1 MIQEL
6 RKKLMNNSEEIV
18 QITEQALGDTVERFF
33 LGSLFA
39 LLKAPERMSTKSYA
53 ETYRYLSNEVT
64 AKPGKMDCMETP
76 FMLFVMECFD
86 NPEVPVI
93 IARKSAQIAWSETTN
108 NYISK
113 RIDIDPQS
121 IIMAFPRMASS
132 KSYSNEKIR
141 PLIRSSPRL
150 LAKIGDP
157 DKSSFDF
164 YKFPGGFLKL
174 VTAGSPTALKSTS
187 APILIVE
194 EPDDLKE
201 DLKGQGD
208 ALSIF
213 IERQKTYEERKLIY
227 GGTPSEEGFS
237 KVDIAFKQSNQ
248 MFYQVPCRKC
258 GTFHVL
264 DFENLKYER
273 FSDGFI
279 DPTYG
284 QFNPYT
290 AYYSCPSCGV
300 EWDDTDKKQAVI
312 NALNYHNLGWF
323 ATAESSIY
331 GFAFNELLS
340 SFPGSNLVALAKKK
354 LEAEVEA
361 EKGKEGKLKAF
372 VNNSM
377 GMAYSPKS
385 ANIST
390 ETLRSKRLAYQELIV
405 QPGGI
410 VLTMGVDVQ
419 HNRFAVIIRA
429 WGRNGNSWL
438 VWWGEI
444 YGYVKD
450 REDSVWGAL
459 TNLYLGK
466 IPHAHSTEERP
477 LNMPISACSIDSGDG
492 NTTQLVYDWV
502 RRMQTVNPYTYA
514 TKGSSGLGE
523 HTKEIFTVPQDPDV
537 TTLKSKRKK
546 LAESSGVNVYI
557 VGVQAAKDEIL
568 RRTALTGNKD
578 RLYHYQNCRNDYED
592 QLLSNKKK
600 YSPSGGASRYE
611 LVMGKRDEALDCE
624 VLALHASR
632 ALHLHL
638 WQEKHW
644 QQAER
649 MLTAAARLEQVTNS
663 STTGNITPG
672 IN

>member
-1 MIQEL
+1 MIS
-6 RKKLMNNSEEIV
+6 NA
-18 QITEQALGDTVERFF
+18 EQPMQHALTDTIER
-33 LGSLFA
+33 LFIGNLFS
-39 LLKAPERMSTKSYA
+39 LLKAPERMSTREYA

-64 AKPGKMDCMETP
+64 AKPGRMDCMETP
-76 FMLFVMECFD
+76 FMLYVMECLD
-86 NPEVPVI
+86 NPDIPIVV
-93 IARKSAQIAWSETTN
+93 ARKSAQIAWSETQN
-108 NYISK
+108 SYIAK

-150 LAKIGDP
+150 LDKIGDP
-157 DKSSFDF
+157 DKCSFDF

-187 APILIVE
+187 APVLIVE

-208 ALSIF
+208 ALTIF
-213 IERQKTYEERKLIY
+213 AERQKTYAERKLIY

-237 KVDIAFKQSNQ
+237 KVDIAFNQSNK
-248 MFYQVPCRKC
+248 MFYHVPCRKC
-258 GTFHVL
+258 GAFHIL

-273 FSDGFI
+273 YSDGFI
-279 DPTYG
+279 DPTFG
-284 QFNPYT
+284 QYNPNS
-290 AYYSCPSCGV
+290 AYYSCPHCNCD
-300 EWDDTDKKQAVI
+300 WDDGDKKQAVL
-312 NALNYHNLGWF
+312 NALNFHNLGWV
-323 ATAESSIY
+323 ATAKSTIY

-340 SFPGSNLVALAKKK
+340 SFPGSNLIALAKKK

-372 VNNSM
+372 VNNSE
-377 GMAYSPKS
+377 GRAYSPRS
-385 ANIST
+385 TNIDVA
-390 ETLRSKRLAYQELIV
+390 TLRSRRIQYPERVIPA
-405 QPGGI
+405 GGI

-444 YGYVKD
+444 YGYTRD
-450 REDSVWGAL
+450 REDPVWAAL
-459 TNLYLGK
+459 TELYLGK
-466 IPHAHSTEERP
+466 FPHAFSTEAAP
-477 LNMPISACSIDSGDG
+477 LNLPISACSIDSGDG

-502 RRMQTVNPYTYA
+502 KQLQVINPYTYA
-514 TKGSSGLGE
+514 CKGSSDRGE
-523 HTKEIFTVPQDPDV
+523 HAKEIFNVPQDPDAV
-537 TTLKSKRKK
+537 NAKGQRKK
-546 LAESSGVNVYI
+546 IAESMGVNVYI
-557 VGVQAAKDEIL
+557 VGVQAAKDEVL
-568 RRTALTGNKD
+568 RKVALTSGKD
-578 RLYHYQNCRNDYED
+578 RMYHYATVRNDYED

-600 YSPSGGASRYE
+600 WSATAAASRYE
-611 LVMGKRDEALDCE
+611 LVMGRRDEALDCE
-624 VLALHASR
+624 VLALHSSR

-638 WQEKHW
+638 WGEKHW
-644 QQAER
+644 QQAEQ
-649 MLTAAARLEQVTNS
+649 MLTVSATLQKAA
-663 STTGNITPG
+663 STPNNVTPG